1 MISRGSRHKWPG
13 QQKKLL
19 SASNVKSTML
29 EPNRTK
35 NQITNTKKKSIP
47 LTDLNKRTK
56 DRFATKALTLL
67 PSSFSF
73 QARRPL
79 HSLGRGIFVY
89 LLSNPKPYS
98 IVPNTGNRPDNF
110 RVTIAPRQK
119 WKTRLTANVNF
130 LVLRS
135 GPSTS
140 L

>member
-1 MISRGSRHKWPG
+1 
-13 QQKKLL
+13 
-19 SASNVKSTML
+19 ML

-47 LTDLNKRTK
+47 VTDLNKRTK

-73 QARRPL
+73 QAHRPL

-98 IVPNTGNRPDNF
+98 IVPNTGNRPDCMTPYSSVYWVSFYLLINY
-110 RVTIAPRQK
+110 
-119 WKTRLTANVNF
+119 
-130 LVLRS
+130 LVLYISLRWS
-135 GPSTS
+135 GEALKRFS
-140 L
+140 LGYRGFKEKCNWLIWMIVCFH